1 MNLIFSASNV
11 LLKSSNFMDSY
22 LIVKD
27 QMNNAVIKCDLEKY
41 KILFNEFVLNPDIVG
56 HFEHD
61 CESPATFNHFYNYP
75 CCTCS
80 NPPQM
85 DIHNRHLGTVGCSC
99 QNGKYYIA
107 LYYALHVLVSKYARE
122 AELYTRYY
130 TDSTIL
136 ELEAEL
142 EKFIDADT
150 IPIIQW
156 IKKQN
161 FVLQKDWV
169 YNHIDYEMYYPKCRI
184 CVDVRN
190 ESLMG

>member
-1 MNLIFSASNV
+1 M
-11 LLKSSNFMDSY
+11 
-22 LIVKD
+22 IVKVLPRLITFTTILAVH
-27 QMNNAVIKCDLEKY
+27 AVIHLKWTY
-41 KILFNEFVLNPDIVG
+41 ITDI
-56 HFEHD
+56 
-61 CESPATFNHFYNYP
+61 
-75 CCTCS
+75 
-80 NPPQM
+80 
-85 DIHNRHLGTVGCSC
+85 LGTVGCSC

-156 IKKQN
+156 IKNKLC
-161 FVLQKDWV
+161 FTKRLG
-169 YNHIDYEMYYPKCRI
+169 
-184 CVDVRN
+184 
-190 ESLMG
+190 L